1 MAENTIE
8 RWLPVQGYPCYMVS
22 DQGRVKSYRSAD
34 NPKILKPAANTS
46 GYESVTLT
54 SGDRYGAPGS
64 KKRTIVIHKL
74 VAQAF
79 VPNPDPEKKKF
90 VDHINTIRTDSRAC
104 NLRWVTAL
112 ENYHN
117 PLTLQHM
124 ADARPA
130 AIEKTKHKVYV
141 YDENLNLIATYPST
155 AEAARLLKKNQGNIA
170 SCCTGALPR
179 YGGYIWSYTE
189 LHDISEREELEKE
202 KEYQF
207 KKNRKSTLKAVSKY
221 QKAQYA
227 AGKGWHHKHLEES
240 RAKSRKYYH
249 EHREEMLRKAKAKRD
264 EEKRRR
270 EESGK

>member
-1 MAENTIE
+1 MIHDLGAGNCHNTSPLYFFSKNYLLIIEIFCGNVNIYLENNITNNTGIMAENTIE

-34 NPKILKPAANTS
+34 NPKILKPAPNSS

-79 VPNPDPEKKKF
+79 VPNPDPERKKF

-117 PLTLQHM
+117 PLTLQH
-124 ADARPA
+124 
-130 AIEKTKHKVYV
+130 I
-141 YDENLNLIATYPST
+141 
-155 AEAARLLKKNQGNIA
+155 
-170 SCCTGALPR
+170 CC
-179 YGGYIWSYTE
+179 
-189 LHDISEREELEKE
+189 
-202 KEYQF
+202 
-207 KKNRKSTLKAVSKY
+207 
-221 QKAQYA
+221 
-227 AGKGWHHKHLEES
+227 
-240 RAKSRKYYH
+240 
-249 EHREEMLRKAKAKRD
+249 
-264 EEKRRR
+264 
-270 EESGK
+270 